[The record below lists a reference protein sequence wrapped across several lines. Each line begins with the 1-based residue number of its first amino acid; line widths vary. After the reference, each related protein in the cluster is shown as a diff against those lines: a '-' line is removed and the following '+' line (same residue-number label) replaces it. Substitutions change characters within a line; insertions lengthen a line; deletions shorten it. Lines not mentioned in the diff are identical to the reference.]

1 LGAHIKDDEMGG
13 SYSMYE
19 GEKKFIVGFGGEP
32 EGKRPLERPR
42 FRQNNKIRMYIKKYY
57 TVLDYTVLS

>member
-1 LGAHIKDDEMGG
+1 
-13 SYSMYE
+13 MYE